1 MTMNKNT
8 NNFINNFIKKEFP
21 IRKVRNDRNKWT
33 RAIIIPQGYVRQD
46 KTIYPIN
53 SRTHL
58 KREDITSD
66 IIETVSYMFGFNK
79 KEITT
84 IVNKYIK
91 SIKI

>member
-1 MTMNKNT
+1 MKENA

-21 IRKVRNDRNKWT
+21 IKRVRNERNKWT

-53 SRTHL
+53 SRTHSKL
-58 KREDITSD
+58 EDITSD
-66 IIETVSYMFGFNK
+66 IIETVSYMFGFNQ
-79 KEITT
+79 KEVSI
-84 IVNKYIK
+84 IVTKYLK

>member
-1 MTMNKNT
+1 MSENT

-21 IRKVRNDRNKWT
+21 IRKVRNERNKWT

-53 SRTHL
+53 SHTHL
-58 KREDITSD
+58 KLEGITSD
-66 IIETVSYMFGFNK
+66 IIETVSYMFGFNQK
-79 KEITT
+79 DVSI
-84 IVNKYIK
+84 IVTKYIK